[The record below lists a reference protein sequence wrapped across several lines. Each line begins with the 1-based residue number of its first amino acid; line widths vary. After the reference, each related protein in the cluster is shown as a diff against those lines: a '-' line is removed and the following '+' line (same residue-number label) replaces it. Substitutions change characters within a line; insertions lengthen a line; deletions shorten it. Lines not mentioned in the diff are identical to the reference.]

1 MLPAPTRIDAARA
14 VLLVIDLQERLAAVM
29 PQVGRALVERNVAT
43 LLELARHLA
52 LPVVVSEQ
60 YPKGLGP
67 TREPLRVAA
76 ADLPRVARLE
86 KTTFACT
93 DAPGWSAVREIVGP
107 GRDQWIVVGM
117 ETHICVYQSVRGLRQ
132 GGAEVH
138 VVRDA
143 VISRQEANFLVGL
156 GLIERTGAFVSSTET
171 LVFDALGSAG
181 SDAFKA
187 MSRLV
192 K

>member
-1 MLPAPTRIDAARA
+1 
-14 VLLVIDLQERLAAVM
+14 
-29 PQVGRALVERNVAT
+29 
-43 LLELARHLA
+43 
-52 LPVVVSEQ
+52 
-60 YPKGLGP
+60 
-67 TREPLRVAA
+67 
-76 ADLPRVARLE
+76 
-86 KTTFACT
+86 
-93 DAPGWSAVREIVGP
+93 VREIVGP

-192 K
+192 R